1 MNTYIDSYGV
11 TFSENRKIL
20 LKGNADLEQYVIPK
34 GTEVIGED
42 SWGKMKKLQSII
54 IREGVRVIESRAFS
68 GSLGL
73 TKIELPS
80 SIREIGSDAFEL
92 TMLRFVQ
99 IPEGITVL
107 HNDVFCDCFALG
119 AVVLPSTLEA
129 IEEFAFCC
137 CPAGVH
143 LSRNMKEKQIL
154 KGTCFRF

>member
-20 LKGNADLEQYVIPK
+20 LQGNADLEQYVIPK

-54 IREGVRVIESRAFS
+54 IREGGACHRKSSIF

-107 HNDVFCDCFALG
+107 RNDVFCDCFALG

-154 KGTCFRF
+154 KGTCFRS